1 MLRFLILAARVSI
14 QEMILHSSIS
24 LQIIRELQSFKSG
37 MLLMEIRIFKAFQ
50 AQLEKV
56 EDLVTIIDWSRR

>member
-24 LQIIRELQSFKSG
+24 PQIIRELQSFKSG

>member
-50 AQLEKV
+50 AQLEKA
-56 EDLVTIIDWSRR
+56 EDLVTIID

>member
-14 QEMILHSSIS
+14 QEMILLLSIS
-24 LQIIRELQSFKSG
+24 LRIIRELQSFKSG
-37 MLLMEIRIFKAFQ
+37 TLLMEIRIFKAFQ

-56 EDLVTIIDWSRR
+56 EDLVTIID

>member
-1 MLRFLILAARVSI
+1 MAARVLI
-14 QEMILHSSIS
+14 QEMILQSSIS
-24 LQIIRELQSFKSG
+24 PQIIRELQSFKSG